1 MNEGRADWIQSFQI
15 PDGARIIDI
24 GCGNGYLDICLAR
37 RGYEVVGVD
46 RLVAVLDE
54 ARERAGDDNVES
66 VSDDLREVKFA
77 DASFDVALM
86 FGVVGLM
93 STDGDSDLLAR
104 VHRWLKP
111 GGRLLIDGDKDL
123 ARNGMSGSIDRP
135 DGEYRWTWTSD
146 PETRLNCMV
155 PEFET
160 PDGTIYEMRDPYEP
174 ERCDNMGLIRY
185 IYPKDELMAMLD
197 RASFTVTDVP
207 HYLSYVLADVED
219 DSYAL
224 MCRSRSY

>member
-54 ARERAGDDNVES
+54 ARER
-66 VSDDLREVKFA
+66 
-77 DASFDVALM
+77 
-86 FGVVGLM
+86 
-93 STDGDSDLLAR
+93 
-104 VHRWLKP
+104 
-111 GGRLLIDGDKDL
+111 
-123 ARNGMSGSIDRP
+123 P

-146 PETRLNCMV
+146 PETRLNYMV

-174 ERCDNMGLIRY
+174 ERGDHMGLIRY

-197 RASFTVTDVP
+197 RAGFTVTDVP
-207 HYLSYVLADVED
+207 HYLSYVLPDVED
-219 DSYAL
+219 NSYAL
-224 MCRSRSY
+224 MCSSRSY